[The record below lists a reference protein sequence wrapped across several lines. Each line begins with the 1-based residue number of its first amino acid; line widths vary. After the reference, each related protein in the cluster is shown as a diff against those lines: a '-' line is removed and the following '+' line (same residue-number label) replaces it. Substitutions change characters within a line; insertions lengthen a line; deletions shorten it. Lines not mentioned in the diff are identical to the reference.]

1 MKKCLEAVH
10 REKSDTTSVIE
21 NYKGIFFTYLK
32 QVIIK
37 REWPEMIDRLYENM
51 YYGDFAGIL
60 KEFTKEYADKEYEL
74 ENIITYFVYRYFLKA
89 VFDRD
94 VLTKVKMGIISTL
107 VIYQCLASE
116 WYRKGK
122 TLDYDDRVNV
132 AHLYSR
138 EVEHSEENFES
149 LCKAFAKKRR
159 FLPKNLVRLL
169 QYNK

>member
-1 MKKCLEAVH
+1 
-10 REKSDTTSVIE
+10 
-21 NYKGIFFTYLK
+21 
-32 QVIIK
+32 
-37 REWPEMIDRLYENM
+37 MIDRLYENM

-169 QYNK
+169 QYNNVNRIYCRY